1 MAEATLEADRA
12 NRALRAKRK
21 RRPASPKVVL
31 ERLYTLYPEPKCELN
46 FTNPLELLVAT
57 ILSAQCTD
65 VRVIIVT
72 KDLFQKFR
80 TPEDYLAVDELD
92 FQKEIQSTGFF
103 RNKTKSIRGA
113 CQRLLEAYNGQV
125 PDSMKE
131 LLTLPGVAR
140 KTANVVLGNIF
151 DKAEGIAVDTH
162 VTRLSGLLGLS
173 EHTDPVKIEVDLMRK
188 FPRKHWTNISH
199 LLILHGRRVC
209 IARRPNCAACI
220 LNDICPSAFSPQ
232 AAKAAAAKS
241 VEAPEAGDIVR

>member
-1 MAEATLEADRA
+1 MAEMRNEGKPARG
-12 NRALRAKRK
+12 KRK
-21 RRPASPKVVL
+21 RKPVSPKVLL
-31 ERLYTLYPEPKCELN
+31 ERLYSLYPDPKCELN

-65 VRVIIVT
+65 VRVNIVT
-72 KDLFQKFR
+72 KGLFQKYR
-80 TPEDYLAVDELD
+80 KPEDYLAVDELD

-113 CQRLLEAYNGQV
+113 AKRLLEAYHGQV
-125 PDSMKE
+125 PDTMEE

-151 DKAEGIAVDTH
+151 NKAEGIAVDTH

-173 EHTDPVKIEVDLMRK
+173 EHTDPVKIEKDLMAK
-188 FPRKHWTNISH
+188 FPRKHWTNVSH

-209 IARRPNCAACI
+209 IARRPNCAGCI
-220 LNDICPSAFSPQ
+220 LNDICPSAFNPQ
-232 AAKAAAAKS
+232 AAKAAAS
-241 VEAPEAGDIVR
+241 LEADAGIGPTEG